1 LSLLDEVLA
10 ANAAVLDGSDV
21 PVPAVPAGRRVVI
34 VTCGEIRAPAGRD
47 IATYFG
53 LSSDEAFVV
62 ANAGGRVSR
71 AEGDVVRS
79 VAEALSR
86 ARGGEVFVVA
96 HENCDFLDADP
107 ESVAALSAHA
117 PSTLAA
123 AETLCG
129 ESYVSARK
137 LSMSSAEMLRAS
149 PFVGPRVPVHAM
161 VFDEGRR
168 RLAAEQPG
176 YGLVAAPGAAAAS
189 LGLGPAPSPILGAA
203 GPATSRGYAS
213 GPVSLMGAGPSALM
227 GAPPPLVAPPP
238 DLGAGASSIV
248 APPPPPMP
256 VAPVMPPMPAPPPA
270 PSYAP
275 PPTPSHAFPPRES
288 TAPPPLEP
296 ISFTEPPPPPPPRRP
311 QQPAPRETP
320 PPPAS
325 DDPFRRAAEVLE
337 RLRRE
342 RRK

>member
-1 LSLLDEVLA
+1 MSLLEQVLA

-21 PVPAVPAGRRVVI
+21 PVPAVPAGRRVVV
-34 VTCGEIRAPAGRD
+34 VTCSEIRAPAGRD
-47 IATYFG
+47 LAAYFG
-53 LSSDEAFVV
+53 FAAGEAFVV
-62 ANAGGRVSR
+62 ANAGARVSR
-71 AEGDVVRS
+71 SEGDVARS
-79 VAEALSR
+79 VAEAL
-86 ARGGEVFVVA
+86 ARVGGGEVFVVA

-107 ESVAALSAHA
+107 ESVAGLSAHA

-137 LSMSSAEMLRAS
+137 LAMASAEMLRAS

-168 RLAAEQPG
+168 RLSAEQPG
-176 YGLVAAPGAAAAS
+176 YGLTAAPGAGAAPS
-189 LGLGPAPSPILGAA
+189 GLGPAPSPILGAA
-203 GPATSRGYAS
+203 GPSMSGGYAS

-238 DLGAGASSIV
+238 DLGAGASSFV

-256 VAPVMPPMPAPPPA
+256 VAPIMPPMPVPPSPPPA
-270 PSYAP
+270 PTYAP
-275 PPTPSHAFPPRES
+275 APREP
-288 TAPPPLEP
+288 AVPPPLEP
-296 ISFTEPPPPPPPRRP
+296 ISFSEPPPPPPRRQSPPHP
-311 QQPAPRETP
+311 QRDTP
-320 PPPAS
+320 PPPPAP